1 MMKQFFKNVLVVSIV
16 SAALASIVSYGSL
29 YALRQ
34 SAFYK
39 PSFLANH
46 VSQDQFDYIILG
58 SSTGLTTLHT
68 KAIDSIIGTTGLN
81 LAIDDT
87 GLSSQYIM
95 LQHFIAQGKKA
106 KYCILAPSASSF
118 DVNYQDVSD
127 NDYRFMPFVN
137 EPYVHDYYKRYNSR
151 RAGLLSGSKW
161 VPLLG
166 MSYYNTELFYPSL
179 LSVFNSEKR
188 NRFDDKGNYTY
199 PVTQRPAETITT
211 TTELKIEFKN
221 TDIENIRALCEL
233 NDMKLICYFSPMQ
246 KKEVVTQNLEYKII
260 NHSNLLD
267 NTMYFYDAI
276 HVNHK
281 GREISSASF
290 ANEFNVMMK

>member
-1 MMKQFFKNVLVVSIV
+1 MKRFFKNVLIVIIGSAILVSV
-16 SAALASIVSYGSL
+16 MSYGSL
-29 YALRQ
+29 YALRK

-39 PSFLANH
+39 PSFIANH

-81 LAIDDT
+81 LAMDDT

-95 LQHFIAQGKKA
+95 LQHFIAQGKKS

-118 DVNYQDVSD
+118 DVNYKDVSD
-127 NDYRFMPFVN
+127 NDYRFMPFAN
-137 EPYVHDYYKRYNSR
+137 ESYVHDYYKRYNSR
-151 RAGLLSGSKW
+151 RAELLSGSKW
-161 VPLLG
+161 APLLG
-166 MSYYNTELFYPSL
+166 VSYYNTEVFYPSL
-179 LSVFNSEKR
+179 LSIFNSEKR
-188 NRFDDKGNYTY
+188 NRFDDRGNYTY
-199 PVTQRPAETITT
+199 PATQRTAETITT
-211 TTELKIEFKN
+211 TTALKIEFKN
-221 TDIENIRALCEL
+221 ADIENIRALCEL
-233 NDMKLICYFSPMQ
+233 NGMELICYFSPMQ
-246 KKEVVTQNLEYKII
+246 NKEIVTQNLNYKII

-281 GREISSASF
+281 GREISSARF
-290 ANEFNVMMK
+290 ANEFNVMIE